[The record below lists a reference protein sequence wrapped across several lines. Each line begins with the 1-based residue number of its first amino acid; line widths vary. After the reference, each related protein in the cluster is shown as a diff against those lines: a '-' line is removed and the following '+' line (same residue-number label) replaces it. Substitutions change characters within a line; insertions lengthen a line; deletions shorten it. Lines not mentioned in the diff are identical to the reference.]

1 MRIGIG
7 CDHGGYEMKEELKRR
22 LTAAGHTVADKG
34 IYSVHEVDYPDVAV
48 EVAKGVVADEYD
60 CAILVC
66 GTGIGMS
73 IAAVSYTHLTLP
85 TT

>member
-22 LTAAGHTVADKG
+22 LTAAGHTVADRG
-34 IYSVHEVDYPDVAV
+34 IYSVSEVDYPDVAV

-60 CAILVC
+60 LSLIHIL
-66 GTGIGMS
+66 S
-73 IAAVSYTHLTLP
+73 HLAPQSRTRLRK
-85 TT
+85 